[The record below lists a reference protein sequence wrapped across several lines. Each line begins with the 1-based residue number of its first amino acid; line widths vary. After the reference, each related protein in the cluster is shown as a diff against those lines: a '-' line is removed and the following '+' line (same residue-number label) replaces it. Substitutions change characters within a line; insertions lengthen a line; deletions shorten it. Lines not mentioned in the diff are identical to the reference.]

1 MAADPWYFVGI
12 FVTLLVAVFLLKSIL
27 RLVALVIIVALGF
40 YLLTGQSF
48 DIGW

>member
-1 MAADPWYFVGI
+1 MTADPWYFVGI
-12 FVTLLVAVFLLKSIL
+12 FLALLVAVFLLKSIL
-27 RLVALVIIVALGF
+27 RLVVLVIIVAIGF